1 MIVTLGDAI
10 IFVVFLA
17 VVIGISLY
25 ASRGEKAG
33 GEAYFLAGRRLVWPL
48 IGFSLI
54 ASNISTE
61 HFVGMAGDGFGE
73 RGLAVASFEWIAAVA
88 LVVMAWW
95 LLPKFL
101 QAGIYTMPQYL
112 EYRYDSLTRT
122 LMAVVLTLLTIFAL
136 LVTVLYSGS
145 RGLDGVFGFSDM
157 AVEHFGLSRDAAVFW
172 TTWAGAWFIGICA
185 AAYTV
190 YGGLRAVVWSDLLQG
205 GALLLGG
212 AVVLY
217 LGLKIVGGGE
227 VTEFG
232 VEGGSVMEG
241 WRTFTAENEDRLS
254 VGLPADDPVLPW
266 TALFTGM
273 LIPNIF
279 YWGMN
284 QFIVQRTLGAK
295 SLAEGQKGI
304 FLACAFK
311 LIMPFII
318 IVPGIIAF
326 QLYGDT
332 ILERAGGD
340 MGRAGELAYPH
351 LIAQIMPPLLR
362 GVMLAALGGAVMST
376 FNSGIN
382 SAATMY
388 TVDIHNTFVN
398 KNTTGR
404 QEVFIG
410 RTATALIALV
420 ACIMAPLPGLF
431 EGVFHYIQE
440 IWGFISPAVVTAFI
454 VGLVVPRAPALA
466 GRVALILGPLL
477 YALFR
482 VPGWVMDGLGYGME
496 DGAVVRDTEA
506 VSGAAETLFRFF
518 TLPYLHHMF
527 ITFLVLAAIMG
538 VITWR
543 NPLSEPRTM
552 PVSNIDVH
560 PHPLRYVYGGLIL
573 AAVLALYIIFW

>member
-1 MIVTLGDAI
+1 
-10 IFVVFLA
+10 
-17 VVIGISLY
+17 
-25 ASRGEKAG
+25 
-33 GEAYFLAGRRLVWPL
+33 
-48 IGFSLI
+48 
-54 ASNISTE
+54 
-61 HFVGMAGDGFGE
+61 
-73 RGLAVASFEWIAAVA
+73 
-88 LVVMAWW
+88 
-95 LLPKFL
+95 
-101 QAGIYTMPQYL
+101 
-112 EYRYDSLTRT
+112 
-122 LMAVVLTLLTIFAL
+122 
-136 LVTVLYSGS
+136 
-145 RGLDGVFGFSDM
+145 
-157 AVEHFGLSRDAAVFW
+157 
-172 TTWAGAWFIGICA
+172 
-185 AAYTV
+185 
-190 YGGLRAVVWSDLLQG
+190 
-205 GALLLGG
+205 LLLGG
-212 AVVLY
+212 ALVLY

-232 VEGGSVMEG
+232 VEGGSVFEG
-241 WRTFTAENEDRLS
+241 WRTFAAENEDRLS

-284 QFIVQRTLGAK
+284 QFIVQRTLGAQ

-304 FLACAFK
+304 FLACIFK
-311 LIMPFII
+311 LVMPFII

-404 QEVFIG
+404 QEVYIG
-410 RTATALIALV
+410 RTATAIIALV

-440 IWGFISPAVVTAFI
+440 IWGFISPAVVTAFV

-482 VPGWVMDGLGYGME
+482 VPGWVMSGLGFGME
-496 DGAVVRDTEA
+496 DGAVVRNTEA
-506 VSGAAETLFRFF
+506 VSGAAEMLFRFF
-518 TLPYLHHMF
+518 TMPYLHHMF
-527 ITFLVLAAIMG
+527 ITFLVLAALMG
-538 VITWR
+538 IITWR
-543 NPLSEPRTM
+543 SPLSEPRTM
-552 PVSNIDVH
+552 PVSNIDVQ
-560 PHPLRYVYGGLIL
+560 PHPLRYVYGGLVL